1 MFQLPPPNLT
11 GLSFEEALER
21 RRTVRNFC
29 EENLDLQQISQVL
42 HAAAGITGKASDGNL
57 RSVPSAGALYPV
69 QVYLAANYVDGLPR
83 GFYQY
88 KAEKHNLETINSGDQ
103 HEILQTIGVGQRV
116 FTSAPALLLFAVAP
130 EQMRRKYR
138 NLTERFLYIEVGH
151 AAQNV
156 LLQASSLG
164 LGAAV
169 LGVFKERELS
179 MHLGLAVRR
188 HEPVYM
194 LALGVPAKEF

>member
-1 MFQLPPPNLT
+1 MFQLPSPNLT
-11 GLSFEEALER
+11 GLSFEEALQR
-21 RRTVRNFC
+21 RRTIRTFSDKS
-29 EENLDLQQISQVL
+29 LALAQISQL
-42 HAAAGITGKASDGNL
+42 LYAAAGITGKAADSSL

-69 QVYLAANYVDGLPR
+69 HVYIAVKNVDDLPR

-88 KAEKHNLETINSGDQ
+88 DAEEHSLNIVNAGDQ
-103 HEILQTIGVGQRV
+103 HEILEAIGYGQRV

-130 EQMRRKYR
+130 EQLRRKYR
-138 NLTERFLYIEVGH
+138 KLTERFMHIEVGH

-156 LLQASSLG
+156 LLQASSLD
-164 LGAAV
+164 LAAAV

-179 MHLGLAVRR
+179 QHLGLVIRR

-194 LALGVPAKEF
+194 LALGMPPQES